1 MQYAK
6 RWVCTFSTGQHNFC
20 FLVFKIQINKCVW
33 GWWVQFQGYSREKP
47 LCREQRESDEDL
59 RCAESYRGL
68 DGLSEEINQ

>member
-1 MQYAK
+1 MQKDGYALSPLD
-6 RWVCTFSTGQHNFC
+6 STISVFWFC
-20 FLVFKIQINKCVW
+20 KIQINKCVW

-47 LCREQRESDEDL
+47 LCSEQRESDEDL